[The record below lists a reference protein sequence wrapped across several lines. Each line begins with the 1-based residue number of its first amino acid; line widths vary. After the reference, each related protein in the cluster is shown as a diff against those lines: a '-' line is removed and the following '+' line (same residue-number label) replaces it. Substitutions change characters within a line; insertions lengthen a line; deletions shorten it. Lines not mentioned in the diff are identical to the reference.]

1 MYCPKHLFYILA
13 AEPTEDTLTCR
24 ITEPLRVQTYSTS
37 TMYGFMGTCEHVAT
51 SLCDAVDGYDVRV
64 TVDFLTESMENGAV
78 GLHVNDLRYVS
89 REDGSFDDGGQTP
102 LSSSLSSA
110 EYAPAG
116 DTRVRVSMGQG
127 QTNITFD
134 SNTLPSDLLDIDI
147 DVIHNWGKY
156 KTAPST
162 LNSCKSLRPRYY
174 IEQHAMHGCHAV
186 LSGSCNYFSI

>member
-78 GLHVNDLRYVS
+78 GLHVNDLHYVS
-89 REDGSFDDGGQTP
+89 KEDGSFVHGDQTLTP
-102 LSSSLSSA
+102 PI
-110 EYAPAG
+110 PARYMYNATSP
-116 DTRVRVSMGQG
+116 TRVVVDFGEGM
-127 QTNITFD
+127 TNITFFPE
-134 SNTLPSDLLDIDI
+134 SALDAEIEI
-147 DVIHNWGKY
+147 IHVYG
-156 KTAPST
+156 
-162 LNSCKSLRPRYY
+162 NSLKGMNFPC
-174 IEQHAMHGCHAV
+174 
-186 LSGSCNYFSI
+186 